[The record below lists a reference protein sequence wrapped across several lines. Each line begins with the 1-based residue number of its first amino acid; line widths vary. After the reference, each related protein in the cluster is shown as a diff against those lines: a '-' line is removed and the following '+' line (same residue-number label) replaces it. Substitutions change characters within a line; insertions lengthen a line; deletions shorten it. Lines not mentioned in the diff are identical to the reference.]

1 MYGHHR
7 HIKCV
12 VIHIYLYSGIPY
24 CHIWLYTWLCITV
37 RGYTYIFTLKASLYT
52 VLRTPTLALHQIWLY
67 MLLYYAM
74 PGYTLNAWLYTF
86 LCTPAFHFAIYGY
99 IRGYASWCVA
109 IRIFFTLKASVYTVL
124 RTPALTLHH
133 VVTHMVIP
141 LHVWLYIKHMVIH
154 IYLYSNIPL
163 YHMRLYTWLCIMVY
177 SYTRNFANVT
187 TSYTR
192 MSSFHT

>member
-1 MYGHHR
+1 VRADSSIFYYLDGLYVYFYIKGVAIHR
-7 HIKCV
+7 SP
-12 VIHIYLYSGIPY
+12 YSD
-24 CHIWLYTWLCITV
+24 T
-37 RGYTYIFTLKASLYT
+37 
-52 VLRTPTLALHQIWLY
+52 RTSPKWLY
-67 MLLYYAM
+67 MLLYHAM
-74 PGYTLNAWLYTF
+74 PGYALNAWLYTF
-86 LCTPAFHFAIYGY
+86 ICTPAFHFAIYGY
-99 IRGYASWCVA
+99 TRGYASWCVA